1 MKKSNKGSTVAQARS
16 IRTLS
21 RKENA
26 PEIKRNQVNEQHTYQ
41 NINNT
46 SGLFPS
52 NVSQHDRSSS

>member
-1 MKKSNKGSTVAQARS
+1 MKKSSKGNGGSQARS

-26 PEIKRNQVNEQHTYQ
+26 PEIKRNQVNDQNTYQ

-52 NVSQHDRSSS
+52 SVS